1 MPNNPK
7 CGAKTRQEESSG
19 ECQLAAGWG
28 TEHPGY
34 GVCRLHG
41 GNTKNQKAS
50 AAKLKADHE
59 ARTLLADLDVQPIDD
74 PLTALSLLAG
84 QIVAWQTAVATLVN
98 RLSEDSIRYEGTT
111 GAEQLRAEIGMYE
124 RALALAAKVLA
135 DIARLDIDARLA
147 RIEEEKARV
156 LMEAVQAGLAAIKVT
171 PEQAAT
177 VKKVMA
183 RHLRAVQ

>member
-1 MPNNPK
+1 MAEK
-7 CGAKTRQEESSG
+7 CGAKTRQEQSAEFCG
-19 ECQLAAGWG
+19 RPAGWG
-28 TEHPGY
+28 TDHVGY
-34 GVCRLHG
+34 GPCKLHS
-41 GNTKNQKAS
+41 GNTKSQRAI

-59 ARTLLADLDVQPIDD
+59 ARTLLADLQVEPVDD
-74 PLTALSLLAG
+74 PLTALSQLAG
-84 QIVAWQTAVATLVN
+84 QIVAWQKAVAALVN
-98 RLSEDSIRYEGTT
+98 KLGEDSIRYEGNT

-124 RALALAAKVLA
+124 RAMDRAGKVLA

-156 LMEAVQAGLAAIKVT
+156 LMEAVQAGLQAISVT

-183 RHLRAVQ
+183 RHLRAVH